1 MAKNTLKLL
10 EGLSLKFFMEA
21 VAKIYDIES
30 YVVQRKIIA
39 MIENN
44 IKNNF
49 PKFNIEIV
57 STTNACEVKD

>member
-1 MAKNTLKLL
+1 M
-10 EGLSLKFFMEA
+10 
-21 VAKIYDIES
+21 ES
-30 YVVQRKIIA
+30 YVVHRKIIA

-44 IKNNF
+44 IKNNV